1 MGKKRLLLTIKI
13 LSLIPRP
20 IQKFMGYSFLG
31 TKLLQSLK
39 RSGSKIAFDI
49 DHGLKI
55 YLELSNPFTWDLVLG
70 KDLEKDVKQ
79 EFSQNVSEGDTVI
92 DVGAHIG
99 EYTLLGAKL
108 VGNKGLVISVEPDHD
123 TVKSLKENIILNDFK
138 NCSILE
144 KAVGE
149 KIETKSLYKV
159 SKEDV
164 YGYLD
169 PYVVNKKLKKHS
181 EIEVTT
187 IDQIVLSKNL
197 DLVNLLKID
206 VEGFEYEVLLG
217 CNESLK
223 KNKIKKI
230 IIELHPKY
238 LKYKGINEDLIHTF
252 LKKHGFV
259 IKKIQEKL
267 TAGIDSRQ
275 KFEGKTGIQTPVFLA
290 IKN

>member
-20 IQKFMGYSFLG
+20 LQKFIGYSFLG
-31 TKLLQSLK
+31 TKLLQNLK
-39 RSGSKIAFDI
+39 RSGSKAAFDI
-49 DHGLKI
+49 DYGLKI
-55 YLELSNPFTWDLVLG
+55 FLELSNPLTWDLVLG
-70 KDLEKDVKQ
+70 KDVEKDVKQ
-79 EFSQNVSEGDTVI
+79 EFLQNINTGDTII

-108 VGNKGLVISVEPDHD
+108 VGDKGLIISVEPDHD
-123 TVKSLKENIILNDFK
+123 SVISLKKNIILNNFK
-138 NCSILE
+138 NYLILE

-159 SKEDV
+159 NEEDV

-169 PYVVNKKLKKHS
+169 PYVENKKLKKHS

-187 IDQIVLSKNL
+187 IDSIVLSNNINTI
-197 DLVNLLKID
+197 NLLKID

-217 CNESLK
+217 CNDTLK

-230 IIELHPKY
+230 IIELHPSY
-238 LKYKGINEDLIHTF
+238 LQSKGDNEELIHTF
-252 LKKHGFV
+252 LKEHGFET
-259 IKKIQEKL
+259 KKIQEKI
-267 TAGIDSRQ
+267 TAGVSHGVR
-275 KFEGKTGIQTPVFLA
+275 TYNLLA
-290 IKN
+290 LKD

>member
-1 MGKKRLLLTIKI
+1 MGRKRLLLTIKI

-20 IQKFMGYSFLG
+20 IQKFLGYSFLG
-31 TKLLQSLK
+31 TKLLQNLK
-39 RSGSKIAFDI
+39 RSGSKAAFDI
-49 DHGLKI
+49 EHGLKI
-55 YLELSNPFTWDLVLG
+55 YLELSNPFTWDLVLE

-79 EFSQNVSEGDTVI
+79 EFSQNVNEGDTVI
-92 DVGAHIG
+92 DVGANIG

-108 VGNKGLVISVEPDHD
+108 VGDKGLVISVEPDHD

-138 NCSILE
+138 NCLVLE

-149 KIETKSLYKV
+149 KVETKSWYKESEEGV
-159 SKEDV
+159 C
-164 YGYLD
+164 GYLD
-169 PYVVNKKLKKHS
+169 PCVVNIELKKHS

-187 IDQIVLSKNL
+187 IDEIILSKNL
-197 DLVNLLKID
+197 NLVNLLKID

-217 CNESLK
+217 CNDALK

-238 LKYKGINEDLIHTF
+238 LKYKGINEDLIYTF
-252 LKKHGFV
+252 LKKHGFE

-267 TAGIDSRQ
+267 TAGVDSRQ
-275 KFEGKTGIQTPVFLA
+275 KFEGKTGILTPVLLA

>member
-1 MGKKRLLLTIKI
+1 MGKKRLLLAIKI

-31 TKLLQSLK
+31 TILLQSLK
-39 RSGSKIAFDI
+39 KSGSKAAFNI

-123 TVKSLKENIILNDFK
+123 TVKSLKENIILNGFK
-138 NCSILE
+138 NCLILE

-149 KIETKSLYKV
+149 KVETKSLYKV
-159 SKEDV
+159 SEEDV

-187 IDQIVLSKNL
+187 IDEIVLSKNL

-217 CNESLK
+217 CKDALK
-223 KNKIKKI
+223 KDKIKKI

-238 LKYKGINEDLIHTF
+238 LKYKGINEDLIYTF
-252 LKKHGFV
+252 LKKHGFE

-267 TAGIDSRQ
+267 TAGVDSRQ
-275 KFEGKTGIQTPVFLA
+275 KFEGKTGILTPVLLA

>member
-1 MGKKRLLLTIKI
+1 MKKKRLLSVVKI
-13 LSLIPRP
+13 LALIPRP
-20 IQKFMGYSFLG
+20 IQKFIGYSFLG
-31 TKLLQSLK
+31 NKLLQRLK
-39 RSGSKIAFDI
+39 RSGSKAAFDI
-49 DHGLKI
+49 DYGLKI

-79 EFSQNVSEGDTVI
+79 EFSQNVNEGDTVI

-108 VGNKGLVISVEPDHD
+108 VGDKGFIISVEPDHY

-138 NCSILE
+138 NCLVLE

-149 KIETKSLYKV
+149 KVETKSLYKV
-159 SKEDV
+159 SEEDV

-169 PYVVNKKLKKHS
+169 PYVLNKKLMKHS

-187 IDQIVLSKNL
+187 IDEIILSKNL
-197 DLVNLLKID
+197 NLVNLLKID

-217 CNESLK
+217 CNDALK

-238 LKYKGINEDLIHTF
+238 LKYKGINEDLIYTF
-252 LKKHGFV
+252 LKKHGFK
-259 IKKIQEKL
+259 IKKIQEKI
-267 TAGIDSRQ
+267 TAGVSS
-275 KFEGKTGIQTPVFLA
+275 GIQTSNILA

>member
-1 MGKKRLLLTIKI
+1 VKKKRLLSVVKI
-13 LSLIPRP
+13 LTLIPRP
-20 IQKFMGYSFLG
+20 IQKFIGYSFLG
-31 TKLLQSLK
+31 NKLLQRLK
-39 RSGSKIAFDI
+39 RSGSKAAFDI
-49 DHGLKI
+49 DYGLKI

-79 EFSQNVSEGDTVI
+79 EFSQNVNEGDTVI

-108 VGNKGLVISVEPDHD
+108 VGDKGFIISVEPDHY

-138 NCSILE
+138 NCLVLE

-149 KIETKSLYKV
+149 KAETKSLYKV
-159 SKEDV
+159 SEEDV

-169 PYVVNKKLKKHS
+169 PYVLNKKLMKHS

-187 IDQIVLSKNL
+187 IDEIILSKNL
-197 DLVNLLKID
+197 NLVNLLKID

-217 CNESLK
+217 CNDALK

-238 LKYKGINEDLIHTF
+238 LKYKGINEDLIYTF
-252 LKKHGFV
+252 LKKHGFK
-259 IKKIQEKL
+259 IKKIQEKI
-267 TAGIDSRQ
+267 TAGVSR
-275 KFEGKTGIQTPVFLA
+275 GIQTSNILA

>member
-1 MGKKRLLLTIKI
+1 VGKKRLPLAVKI
-13 LSLIPRP
+13 LNLIPRSF
-20 IQKFMGYSFLG
+20 QKTIGYSFLG
-31 TKLLQSLK
+31 NKILQRLK
-39 RSGSKIAFDI
+39 SSGSKTAFDI
-49 DHGLKI
+49 DYGLKI
-55 YLELSNPFTWDLVLG
+55 YLELSNPFTWDLILG
-70 KDLEKDVKQ
+70 KDFEKDVKR
-79 EFSQNVSEGDTVI
+79 EFSQNVNEGDTVI

-108 VGNKGLVISVEPDHD
+108 VGDKGFVISVEPDHD
-123 TVKSLKENIILNDFK
+123 SVISLKKNIILNNFK
-138 NCSILE
+138 NYLILE

-159 SKEDV
+159 NEEDV

-169 PYVVNKKLKKHS
+169 PYVENKKLKKYS

-187 IDQIVLSKNL
+187 IDDIVLSNNL
-197 DLVNLLKID
+197 NIINLLKID

-217 CNESLK
+217 CNDTLK

-238 LKYKGINEDLIHTF
+238 LKYKGINEDLIYTF
-252 LKKHGFV
+252 LKKHGFE

-267 TAGIDSRQ
+267 TAGVDSRQ
-275 KFEGKTGIQTPVFLA
+275 KFEGKTGILTPVLLA

>member
-1 MGKKRLLLTIKI
+1 MKKKRLLSVVKI
-13 LSLIPRP
+13 LTLIPRP
-20 IQKFMGYSFLG
+20 IQKFIGYSFLG
-31 TKLLQSLK
+31 NKLLQRLK
-39 RSGSKIAFDI
+39 RSGSKAAFDI
-49 DHGLKI
+49 DYGLKI

-79 EFSQNVSEGDTVI
+79 EFSQNVNEGDTVI

-108 VGNKGLVISVEPDHD
+108 VGDKGFIISVEPDHY

-138 NCSILE
+138 NCLVLE

-149 KIETKSLYKV
+149 KAETKSLYKV
-159 SKEDV
+159 SEEDV

-169 PYVVNKKLKKHS
+169 PYVLNKKLMKHS

-187 IDQIVLSKNL
+187 IDEIILSKNL
-197 DLVNLLKID
+197 NLVNLLKID

-217 CNESLK
+217 CNDALK

-238 LKYKGINEDLIHTF
+238 LKYKGINEDLIYTF
-252 LKKHGFV
+252 LKKHGFK
-259 IKKIQEKL
+259 IKKIQEKI
-267 TAGIDSRQ
+267 TAGVSR
-275 KFEGKTGIQTPVFLA
+275 GIQTSNILA

>member
-1 MGKKRLLLTIKI
+1 MGKKRLLLAIKI
-13 LSLIPRP
+13 LNLIPRP
-20 IQKFMGYSFLG
+20 IQKFIGYSFLG
-31 TKLLQSLK
+31 NKLLQRLK
-39 RSGSKIAFDI
+39 ISGSKAAFDI
-49 DHGLKI
+49 DYGLKI

-79 EFSQNVSEGDTVI
+79 EFSQNVNEGDTVI

-108 VGNKGLVISVEPDHD
+108 VGDKGFIISVEPDHNAL
-123 TVKSLKENIILNDFK
+123 KSLKENIILNDFK
-138 NCSILE
+138 NCLILE

-149 KIETKSLYKV
+149 KVETKSLYKV
-159 SKEDV
+159 SEEDV

-169 PYVVNKKLKKHS
+169 PYVLNKKLMKHS

-187 IDQIVLSKNL
+187 IDEIILSKNL
-197 DLVNLLKID
+197 NLVNLLKID

-217 CNESLK
+217 CNDALK

-238 LKYKGINEDLIHTF
+238 LKYKGINEDLIYTF
-252 LKKHGFV
+252 LKKHGFK
-259 IKKIQEKL
+259 IKKIQEKI
-267 TAGIDSRQ
+267 TAGVSS
-275 KFEGKTGIQTPVFLA
+275 GIQTSNILA

>member
-1 MGKKRLLLTIKI
+1 MGKKKLLLTIKI

-20 IQKFMGYSFLG
+20 IQKFLGYSFLG
-31 TKLLQSLK
+31 TKLLQNLK
-39 RSGSKIAFDI
+39 GSGSKATFDI
-49 DHGLKI
+49 QHGLKI

-70 KDLEKDVKQ
+70 KDLEEDVKE
-79 EFSQNVSEGDTVI
+79 EFSQNINEGDTVI
-92 DVGAHIG
+92 DVGANIG

-108 VGNKGLVISVEPDHD
+108 AGDKGLVISVEPDHN

-138 NCSILE
+138 NCLVLE
-144 KAVGE
+144 KAVGDKVE
-149 KIETKSLYKV
+149 MKSLYKESEEGV
-159 SKEDV
+159 I
-164 YGYLD
+164 GYLD
-169 PYVVNKKLKKHS
+169 SHIVNKELKKHS

-187 IDQIVLSKNL
+187 IDEIISSKNL
-197 DLVNLLKID
+197 SLVNLLKID

-217 CNESLK
+217 CNDALK

-238 LKYKGINEDLIHTF
+238 LKYKGIDEDLIYTF
-252 LKKHGFV
+252 LRKYGFN

-267 TAGIDSRQ
+267 TAGVNSRQ
-275 KFEGKTGIQTPVFLA
+275 KFEGETGIRTSNILA